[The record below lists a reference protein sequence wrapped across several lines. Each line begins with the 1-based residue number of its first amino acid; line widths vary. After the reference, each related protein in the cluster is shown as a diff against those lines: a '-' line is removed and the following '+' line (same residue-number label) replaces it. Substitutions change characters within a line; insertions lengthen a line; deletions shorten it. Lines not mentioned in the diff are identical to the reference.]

1 MAWAA
6 VLLWFAVFGWLLR
19 AGCIVM
25 STMRERRNRIRC
37 MSNLSLIAKAC
48 DSHADSHDGL
58 LPEALTVLLP
68 AYANEPAVLACPTV
82 LRAGNI
88 PTREPGGEIDSDV
101 VCYCYVA
108 GLKAGDSKDYIL
120 AFDEEWNHGGE
131 GISVLFVGSNVEW
144 HRDIRRV
151 HAQLEKQ
158 RKALAAKGRKMRI
171 NRPAW
176 SRWPERP
183 EYPVTPLRERPFVIA
198 LVAGSGVAIAA
209 LAAFLLVRRRRRRA
223 RERRT

>member
-6 VLLWFAVFGWLLR
+6 VLLWFAVFGWFVR

-48 DSHADSHDGL
+48 NSHAENHDGL
-58 LPEALTVLLP
+58 LPETLAALVPTYVNGP
-68 AYANEPAVLACPTV
+68 TVLACPTV
-82 LRAGNI
+82 LRAGSI
-88 PTREPGGEIDSDV
+88 PAPEPGGGTEPNA

-120 AFDEEWNHGGE
+120 AFDEEWNHGGK
-131 GISVLFVGSNVEW
+131 GMNVLFVGSNVGW
-144 HRDIRRV
+144 HRDIAAV
-151 HAQLEKQ
+151 HTQITKQ
-158 RKALAAKGRKMRI
+158 KKELAAQGRTIRI
-171 NRPAW
+171 IHPAW

-183 EYPVTPLRERPFVIA
+183 EYPVTPLRERPLVIA
-198 LVAGSGVAIAA
+198 LVVGSGIAIAA
-209 LAAFLLVRRRRRRA
+209 PAALLVVRRRRRA
-223 RERRT
+223 RENRA